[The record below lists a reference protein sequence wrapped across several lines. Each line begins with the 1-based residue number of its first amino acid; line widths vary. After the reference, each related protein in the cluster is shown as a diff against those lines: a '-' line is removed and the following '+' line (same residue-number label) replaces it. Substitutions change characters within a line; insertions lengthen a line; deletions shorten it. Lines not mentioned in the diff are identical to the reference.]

1 MRRLSPPFLRTLAA
15 VKSSIVPHKSTSKLA
30 VPDALQHRLSKIHV
44 LTPAELERLFTVITD
59 LRDRALFLVAYRHG
73 LRASEVSLL
82 RKTDVD
88 LTETTIRIQRLTRTP
103 SALHALQKDEALALR
118 QYLKS
123 RADPSVILFLGPRG
137 RAITR
142 RGLDWLIK
150 QYGLEARIPSKKR
163 HFHVLK
169 HSIATHLLSAGVELR
184 EVHKWLGHTML
195 QNTAIYLYLVKPRA
209 RRELPFRRRPL

>member
-1 MRRLSPPFLRTLAA
+1 M
-15 VKSSIVPHKSTSKLA
+15 
-30 VPDALQHRLSKIHV
+30 
-44 LTPAELERLFTVITD
+44 
-59 LRDRALFLVAYRHG
+59 AYRHG

-88 LTETTIRIQRLTRTP
+88 LPGTTIKIRRLTRRP
-103 SALHALQKDEALALR
+103 SALHTLQRDEALALQ
-118 QYLKS
+118 QYLTS
-123 RADPSVILFLGPRG
+123 RADPSVILFLGSRG

-169 HSIATHLLSAGVELR
+169 HSITIHLLSAGVELR
-184 EVHKWLGHTML
+184 EVHEWLGHTML
-195 QNTAIYLYLVKPRA
+195 QNTAIYFYLVRPRT
-209 RRELPFRRRPL
+209 RREVPSRRRPL